1 MKSSS
6 DTTNQFAESDIAVIG
21 MALRLPGANT
31 PEQFW
36 QNLRE
41 GVESIT
47 FFTDD
52 ELRAAGIDEVFLQ
65 NPAYVKAAGI
75 LDDIKSFD
83 AAFFGL
89 NPRETQVM
97 DPQHRLFLECAWEAL
112 ETAGYN
118 SEVYDGRIG
127 VYGGAGFNT
136 YLINL
141 FSNPELIASFGRY
154 QTVLQNLSEH
164 MTTFVSY
171 KLNLKGPSMTVQ
183 TGCSTSLVAVHLACQ
198 SLLNGESDMAL
209 AGGAALT
216 IPQRTGH
223 MFKEGGIESPDGHCR
238 AFDAQAHGTVGSS
251 GVAVVVLKRLAD
263 AIADRDT
270 LHAVIKGSA
279 INNDGSAKIGYT
291 APSIDGQSEVIAE
304 ALAMSGIDPET
315 IGYVEAHGTGTLLG
329 DPIEVAALT
338 KAYRA
343 TTDATGYCAL
353 GALKSN
359 IGHTDTVA
367 GVAGLIKTVL
377 TVKHRMIPPSL
388 HYEQPNPGIDFADS
402 PFFVNN
408 VLREI
413 KTNGVPFRAA
423 VSAFGIG
430 GTNAHA
436 ILEEAPHVEH
446 DARSRPYQLIHLS
459 AKTATA
465 LDKMTANLA
474 EHLKRHPDLN
484 LADAAYTLHAGRR
497 DFNYRRALVCRDVA
511 DAVSALTTLDPK
523 QVFTSFRG
531 APDKEIVF
539 MFPGQGAQYA
549 GMGRDL
555 YDHEQCFREVV
566 DQCAELLQPH
576 LGIDLR
582 DVLYPSPDRLDE
594 ANARLQETRLT
605 QAALFVTEYALAQQ
619 FMHWGV
625 KPKAL
630 IGHSLGEY
638 VAATIAGVFSLE
650 DALKLVAVRG
660 RLMQELPPGAM
671 LAVPL
676 SEEQVKQYLNAE
688 ISLAA
693 INSPSMCVLSGSPEA
708 IATLETSLSQE
719 GVNVVRLHVSVAF
732 HSYMVQQSI
741 APFRKALDEVERRAP
756 KIPYIS
762 NVTGRQ
768 ITAGEAISPEY
779 WTRHIS
785 QPVRFADGLSE
796 LLQQPD
802 LILLEVGPGRTL
814 STLARQNPAKTA
826 SHEVANSIRHPHEQ
840 SSDVAFLLNTLGRL
854 WLAGIQPDWSSFYEN
869 EERVRVP
876 LPAYPFERQRYW
888 VEAKRWDTAAT
899 STVPDENDN
908 SLETISVRPALP
920 TAYAKATNP
929 IEQNILDIW
938 QEILGISEIGIHDN
952 FFELGGHSL
961 LATQIISRLRQ
972 AFEVQVPLRAIFEN
986 PTTVALA
993 TAIEEILIAELE
1005 TVTDEEAE
1013 QMLEQSHV

>member
-1 MKSSS
+1 MSKEWTQS
-6 DTTNQFAESDIAVIG
+6 AESDIAIIG

-36 QNLRE
+36 QNLRD

-52 ELRAAGIDEVFLQ
+52 ELRAAGIDDVFLQ

-75 LDDIKSFD
+75 LEDIKSFD

-97 DPQHRLFLECAWEAL
+97 DPQHRLFLECAWEAI
-112 ETAGYN
+112 ETAGYD
-118 SEVYDGRIG
+118 SEKYDGRIG
-127 VYGGAGFNT
+127 VYGGAGFNS

-198 SLLNGESDMAL
+198 SLLNSESDMAL

-216 IPQRTGH
+216 IPQRTGY
-223 MFKEGGIESPDGHCR
+223 MFEEGGIESPDGHCR
-238 AFDAQAHGTVGSS
+238 AFDAQAHGTVGGS
-251 GVAVVVLKRLAD
+251 GVAVVLLKRLAD

-270 LHAVIKGSA
+270 IHAVIKGSA

-353 GALKSN
+353 GSLKSN

-377 TVKHRMIPPSL
+377 TLKHKMIPPSL
-388 HYEQPNPGIDFADS
+388 HYEQPNPGIDFASS
-402 PFFVNN
+402 PFYVNN
-408 VLREI
+408 VLREV

-436 ILEEAPHVEH
+436 ILEEAPRVE
-446 DARSRPYQLIHLS
+446 AETQARPYQLIQLS

-465 LDKMTANLA
+465 LESMTANLA
-474 EHLKRHPDLN
+474 EHLKQHPDLN
-484 LADAAYTLHAGRR
+484 LADVAYTLHAGRR
-497 DFNYRRALVCRDVA
+497 DFNYRRALVCRDA
-511 DAVSALTTLDPK
+511 AEAVSALESVDPK
-523 QVFTSFRG
+523 RVFTSFRG
-531 APDKEIVF
+531 PANKEVVF

-555 YDHEQCFREVV
+555 YEHEQRFREVV
-566 DQCAELLQPH
+566 DQCAELLRPH
-576 LGIDLR
+576 LGLDLR
-582 DVLYPSPDRLDE
+582 DVLYPSPEHLAD

-605 QAALFVTEYALAQQ
+605 QSALFVTEYALAQQ
-619 FMHWGV
+619 LIHWGV

-676 SEEQVKQYLNAE
+676 SEQQAEQYLSPE
-688 ISLAA
+688 VSLAA
-693 INSPSMCVLSGSPEA
+693 VNGPSMCVLSGSPEA
-708 IATLETSLSQE
+708 IAQIEAALAQE
-719 GVNVVRLHVSVAF
+719 NVNPVRLHVSVAF

-741 APFRKALDEVERRAP
+741 EPFRKVLDETERHAP
-756 KIPYIS
+756 RIPYIS

-768 ITAGEAISPEY
+768 ITAGEAISADY
-779 WTRHIS
+779 WTRHIT
-785 QPVRFADGLSE
+785 QPVRFAGGLSE
-796 LLQQPD
+796 LLRQPD

-814 STLARQNPAKTA
+814 STLARQNPGKTA
-826 SHEVANSIRHPHEQ
+826 SHEVANSMRHPNEQ
-840 SSDVAFLLNTLGRL
+840 NSDVAFLLNTLGRL
-854 WLAGIQPDWSSFYEN
+854 WLAGITPDWASFYET
-869 EERVRVP
+869 EERMRVP

-888 VEAKRWDTAAT
+888 VEAKRWNTSDAAT
-899 STVPDENDN
+899 IPNEDDN

-920 TAYAKATNP
+920 TAYVKATNP

-961 LATQIISRLRQ
+961 LATQIVSRLRQ
-972 AFEVQVPLRAIFEN
+972 AFEVQVPLRTIFEN
-986 PTTVALA
+986 PTTASLA

-1005 TVTDEEAE
+1005 AVTDEEAE
-1013 QMLEQSHV
+1013 RLLEQTHV

>member
-1 MKSSS
+1 MSNS
-6 DTTNQFAESDIAVIG
+6 FAESDIAIIG

-36 QNLRE
+36 QNLRD

-47 FFTDD
+47 FFSDD
-52 ELRAAGIDEVFLQ
+52 ELRATGIDDAILQ
-65 NPAYVKAAGI
+65 NPAYVKAGGV

-97 DPQHRLFLECAWEAL
+97 DPQHRLFLECSWEAL

-118 SEVYDGRIG
+118 SESYDGRIG

-171 KLNLKGPSMTVQ
+171 KLNLKGASMTVQ

-216 IPQRTGH
+216 IPQRTGY
-223 MFKEGGIESPDGHCR
+223 MFEEGGIESPDGHCR
-238 AFDAQAHGTVGSS
+238 AFDAEAHGTVGGS
-251 GVAVVVLKRLAD
+251 GVAVVLLKRLAD
-263 AIADRDT
+263 AIEDRDT
-270 LHAVIKGSA
+270 IHAVIKGSA

-315 IGYVEAHGTGTLLG
+315 IRYVEAHGTGTLLG

-343 TTDATGYCAL
+343 ITNAKGFCAI
-353 GALKSN
+353 GSVKSN
-359 IGHTDTVA
+359 IGHTDTAA

-377 TVKHRMIPPSL
+377 SLKHNAIPPSL
-388 HYEQPNPGIDFADS
+388 HYEQPNPGIDFASS
-402 PFFVNN
+402 PFYVNN
-408 VLREI
+408 VLREV

-436 ILEEAPHVEH
+436 ILEEAPRVER
-446 DARSRPYQLIHLS
+446 DAQSRPYQLITFS
-459 AKTATA
+459 AKTPSA
-465 LDKMTANLA
+465 LETMTQNLA
-474 EHLKRHPDLN
+474 QHLKTHMQIE
-484 LADAAYTLHAGRR
+484 LADAAYTLHVGRR
-497 DFNYRRALVCRDVA
+497 DFNYRRALVCRDVE
-511 DAVSALTTLDPK
+511 DAVAALETGNPK

-531 APDKEIVF
+531 PATKEVVF

-549 GMGRDL
+549 GMGRNL
-555 YDHEQCFREVV
+555 YDSEPRFREVV
-566 DQCAELLQPH
+566 DQCASILQPH
-576 LGIDLR
+576 LGLDLR
-582 DVLYPSPDRLDE
+582 DVLYGVDDERL
-594 ANARLQETRLT
+594 RETRLT

-619 FMHWGV
+619 LMHWGV
-625 KPKAL
+625 QPKAL

-650 DALKLVAVRG
+650 DALKLVAIRG
-660 RLMQELPPGAM
+660 RLMQDLPPGAM
-671 LAVPL
+671 LVVPV
-676 SEEQVKQYLNAE
+676 SEEEARPFLSDEV
-688 ISLAA
+688 SLAA
-693 INSPSMCVLSGSPEA
+693 INGPSLCVLSGSPRAIDEIEA
-708 IATLETSLSQE
+708 SLTTQ
-719 GVNVVRLHVSVAF
+719 GVSVSRLHVSIAF
-732 HSYMVQQSI
+732 HSYMVQQMV
-741 APFRKALDEVERRAP
+741 APFRRVLDEIKRHAP
-756 KIPYIS
+756 RIPYIS

-768 ITAGEAISPEY
+768 ITAEEAVDPEY
-779 WTRHIS
+779 WTKHIT
-785 QPVRFADGLSE
+785 QPVRFADGLGE

-814 STLARQNPAKTA
+814 STLARQNAAKTA
-826 SHEVANSIRHPHEQ
+826 SHEVSNSIRHPNEQ

-854 WLAGIQPDWSSFYEN
+854 WLAGVQPDWSNFHEN
-869 EERVRVP
+869 EERMRVP

-888 VEAKRWDTAAT
+888 VEAKRYIAGAAAVTTEDT
-899 STVPDENDN
+899 DD
-908 SLETISVRPALP
+908 SLETIAVRPALP
-920 TAYAKATNP
+920 TAYAGATTP
-929 IEQNILDIW
+929 IEQSILDIW
-938 QEILGISEIGIHDN
+938 QEILGISQIGIHDN

-961 LATQIISRLRQ
+961 LATQIVSRLRQ
-972 AFEVQVPLRAIFEN
+972 AFEIQVPLRTIFEN
-986 PTTVALA
+986 PTTVELA
-993 TAIEEILIAELE
+993 GSIEDILIAEVE
-1005 TVTDEEAE
+1005 KVTDEEAE
-1013 QMLEQSHV
+1013 RMLEQTHV